1 VSAALS
7 VLYADNHLLA
17 IAKPAGLPSVADES
31 GDADAHALAQEWVR
45 RDKHKPG
52 AIYLG
57 VVHRLDR
64 PVSGVLL
71 FARTSKAAAR
81 LSEQFRERGVRK
93 LYWAVALAAPSPAQG
108 ELEQWL
114 VRDEE
119 RRITRALPSRA
130 AAESQ
135 PPRAAGGGA
144 ARALHA
150 LTRYR
155 TLARWSASGAAH
167 ELGAALLEF
176 EPLTGRPHQ
185 LRVAAASLHAPLVG
199 DLKYGAPRPL
209 PDASVALHAL
219 RLEFDHPTLGTR
231 LSLHAPLPASEVWRP
246 AREHAAALERAR
258 EA

>member
-1 VSAALS
+1 VSAELS

-31 GDADAHALAQEWVR
+31 GDADAHGLAQEWVR

-52 AIYLG
+52 AVYLG

-93 LYWAVALAAPSPAQG
+93 LYLAVALAAPQPAQG

-114 VRDEE
+114 VRDDE
-119 RRITRALPSRA
+119 RRVTRAL
-130 AAESQ
+130 AAEQ
-135 PPRAAGGGA
+135 RERGE
-144 ARALHA
+144 ARALRA

-155 TLARWSASGAAH
+155 TLARWSAPGAEH
-167 ELGAALLEF
+167 ELGRALLEL

-185 LRVAAASLHAPLVG
+185 LRVAAASLRAPLVG
-199 DLKYGAPRPL
+199 DLKYGAQRPL
-209 PDASVALHAL
+209 PDASIALHAL

-231 LSLHAPLPASEVWRP
+231 IRLQAPLPASEVWRR
-246 AREHAAALERAR
+246 AREHASGADR
-258 EA
+258 EGSGAS